1 MLTPGLLESLAG
13 GRILDSAEAEAVMR
27 FLLDPEASAPQ
38 KASVLAFLRARGATA
53 QELSGLAKA
62 IRSGGRRLSNPP
74 ENVVDTCGTG
84 GGSPSFNIST
94 GAAILASAAGAKVAK
109 HGNRAVTSQC
119 GSADVVRAL
128 GLPVSDDFEAMSG
141 RLASRGFEFLFA
153 PFFYP
158 GMAVVGPLRQELGF
172 RTVFNQLG
180 PLLNPAGA
188 RRQVIGVFSSDIGP
202 VMAEAARL
210 MGAEDVW
217 VAHGHDGLDEA
228 SPCAPTTL
236 WHAAGDGVTT
246 QIVEPADFGI
256 KALRSEAIAP
266 GETAE
271 DAAAQIESALKGE
284 NLAWSSALIPTAALA
299 LLAAG
304 LAESF
309 AEGGALARA
318 AIEDGR
324 ASQHLQELRQA

>member
-53 QELSGLAKA
+53 PELSGMARA
-62 IRSGGRRLSNPP
+62 VRAGGRQLPNPP

-109 HGNRAVTSQC
+109 HGNRAVTSTC

-128 GLPVSDDFEAMSG
+128 GLSVSDDFEAMG
-141 RLASRGFEFLFA
+141 RRLNSLGFEFLFA

-188 RRQVIGVFSSDIGP
+188 RRQVIGVFNPEIGP

-210 MGAEDVW
+210 LGAEDVW

-236 WHAAGDGVTT
+236 WHATPEGVTT

-256 KALRSEAIAP
+256 SALSSQDIAP
-266 GETAE
+266 ADTAQG
-271 DAAAQIESALKGE
+271 AARQVEAALTGQEPAYSA
-284 NLAWSSALIPTAALA
+284 ALIPTASLA
-299 LLAAG
+299 LVAAG
-304 LAESF
+304 MAASF
-309 AEGGALARA
+309 AEAGAMAMA

-324 ASQHLQELRQA
+324 ASTQLAALRQA